1 MEIYY
6 SNSSLLSK
14 QKIIKPNT
22 VFEGNCMEAMKCL
35 PDNSVDAVLSDIP
48 HGMGLYEWDIPLVL
62 TDYWAQLN
70 RITKPKGAMVFTAS
84 QPYSSVMVCSN
95 PKYFRYEY
103 VWIMGMSS
111 HHLDLNWRPMK
122 KHEHVLV
129 FCQEKMPFYNVIK
142 SEDDKFPTTILDGFK
157 KEVGKHMA
165 QKPVKL
171 FKRLIETFTPVD
183 GLVLDTCA
191 GCCPTAFA
199 AIESKRNFIVMELL
213 SEYARPAYKKL
224 KETHGQ

>member
-1 MEIYY
+1 M
-6 SNSSLLSK
+6 
-14 QKIIKPNT
+14 KINFNNLQMVMKTGTILNNT
-22 VFEGNCMEAMKCL
+22 VFEGNCMNVLKYI

-48 HGMGLYEWDIPLVL
+48 HGMGLYEWDIPLDL
-62 TDYWAQLN
+62 PKYWTELN
-70 RITKPKGAMVFTAS
+70 RITKPKGVMVFTAS

-103 VWIMGMSS
+103 IWIMGMSS

-142 SEDDKFPTTILDGFK
+142 SVDDKFPTTILDGFK
-157 KEVGKHMA
+157 REVGGHPA
-165 QKPVKL
+165 QKPVSL
-171 FKRLIETFTPVD
+171 FKKLIETFTPVG
-183 GLVLDTCA
+183 GLVLDTCS

-199 AIESKRNFIVMELL
+199 AIESKRNFICMELL
-213 SEYARPAYKKL
+213 PKYARPAYKKL
-224 KETHGQ
+224 KETYGQ